1 MSVHPP
7 AGFARRFVTVRGARF
22 HLVEGGTGRP
32 VMLVGG
38 WPQSWYC
45 WRHVMPLLAGSRRV
59 IAVDPPGL
67 GESDPPPA
75 GDTASVAASFAALI
89 ESLALAPV
97 PFIGY
102 DIGAWI
108 GYALAARHP
117 AAVER
122 LALIDAAIPGI
133 TPPEGYTLTPVQAA
147 RTWHFYFNAQP
158 ELPEA
163 LIAGRERVFLEW
175 LFRERSGTRAG
186 LEAHAVDEYVR
197 LYSRADQLAAFAERI
212 DSPTVGI
219 CYDIANA
226 HFIGE
231 DVAAGLRQVRARQGI
246 VHLSDTGREVWRH
259 DPVGQGT
266 CDFAAFGA
274 TLREIGYTATS
285 MLEIVADPPVEHIVE
300 SHRRIA
306 ALGWA
311 AEMV

>member
-7 AGFARRFVTVRGARF
+7 PGFARRFVTARGARF
-22 HLVEGGTGRP
+22 HVVEGGAGPP

-45 WRHVMPLLAGSRRV
+45 WRHVMPRLAGQRRV

-89 ESLALAPV
+89 ETLALGPV

-133 TPPEGYTLTPVQAA
+133 TPPEGYALTPAQAA

-158 ELPEA
+158 DLPEA
-163 LIAGRERVFLEW
+163 LIVGRERVFLEW
-175 LFRERSGTRAG
+175 LFRARSANRAG
-186 LEAHAVDEYVR
+186 IEPDAVDEYVR
-197 LYSRADQLAAFAERI
+197 LYSRPDAWRHGLMYYRAIFDTAAQNRATATAKLAQPVLGVGGGEWLGELMKRAIEPVCADLRFEVIPGCGHFVPEEAPERLAALLAEF
-212 DSPTVGI
+212 S
-219 CYDIANA
+219 
-226 HFIGE
+226 
-231 DVAAGLRQVRARQGI
+231 
-246 VHLSDTGREVWRH
+246 
-259 DPVGQGT
+259 
-266 CDFAAFGA
+266 
-274 TLREIGYTATS
+274 
-285 MLEIVADPPVEHIVE
+285 
-300 SHRRIA
+300 
-306 ALGWA
+306 
-311 AEMV
+311 

>member
-7 AGFARRFVTVRGARF
+7 AGFARRFVTARGARF

-45 WRHVMPLLAGSRRV
+45 WRHVMPRLARQRYV

-67 GESDPPPA
+67 GESDPPAA

-89 ESLALAPV
+89 DALALAAV
-97 PFIGY
+97 PFVGY

-133 TPPEGYTLTPVQAA
+133 SPPEAYALTPAQVPK
-147 RTWHFYFNAQP
+147 TWHFYFNAVP

-175 LFRERSGTRAG
+175 LFRVRSANRAAIDAAA
-186 LEAHAVDEYVR
+186 LDEYVR
-197 LYSRADQLAAFAERI
+197 LYSRTDAWRHGLMYYRAIFDTAAQNRATAAAKLAQPVLGVGGGAWLGEVMKRAIEPVCADLRFEVIPGCGHFVPEEAPAQLAELLLAF
-212 DSPTVGI
+212 VG
-219 CYDIANA
+219 
-226 HFIGE
+226 
-231 DVAAGLRQVRARQGI
+231 RAPG
-246 VHLSDTGREVWRH
+246 
-259 DPVGQGT
+259 
-266 CDFAAFGA
+266 
-274 TLREIGYTATS
+274 
-285 MLEIVADPPVEHIVE
+285 
-300 SHRRIA
+300 
-306 ALGWA
+306 
-311 AEMV
+311 

>member
-186 LEAHAVDEYVR
+186 LEADAVDEYVR
-197 LYSRADQLAAFAERI
+197 LYSRADAWRHGLMYYRAIFDTAAQNRVTAAAKLAQPVLGVGGGAWLGELMKRAIEPVCAELRFEVIPGCGHFVPEESPERLAALLAEF
-212 DSPTVGI
+212 S
-219 CYDIANA
+219 
-226 HFIGE
+226 
-231 DVAAGLRQVRARQGI
+231 
-246 VHLSDTGREVWRH
+246 
-259 DPVGQGT
+259 
-266 CDFAAFGA
+266 
-274 TLREIGYTATS
+274 
-285 MLEIVADPPVEHIVE
+285 
-300 SHRRIA
+300 
-306 ALGWA
+306 
-311 AEMV
+311 